1 MLADEAVGRVNS
13 IRRRLGRVVEY
24 LDGRGRLRAERRA
37 GRVREDDVESP
48 PLKVAARQ
56 ESPEAR
62 QSEKVKAEVARRGT
76 GKKARVTVGLRDR
89 SLVKGYI
96 SSAGEDDFVVADPK
110 TGRETKIAYGEVSRV
125 SGRGMSKGAK
135 IGLIVGIGAGVT
147 ALAFG
152 LAIKDSLE
160 DFGRQ

>member
-1 MLADEAVGRVNS
+1 MFRKISAVMLAALLPCLGVAPLRVH
-13 IRRRLGRVVEY
+13 
-24 LDGRGRLRAERRA
+24 
-37 GRVREDDVESP
+37 
-48 PLKVAARQ
+48 ARQ
-56 ESPEAR
+56 DASDVR
-62 QSEKVKAEVARRGT
+62 QNEKVKASVAKRGT
-76 GKKARVTVGLRDR
+76 GEKARVTVELRDR
-89 SLVKGYI
+89 RKVKGYI
-96 SSAGEDDFVVADPK
+96 SSAGENDFAVTDPK
-110 TGRETKIAYGEVSRV
+110 TGQETRLAYKEVSRV